1 VRGPEE
7 DVQRHLQELQAEL
20 AREREWVNAARAQL
34 EEAREQIETERAQ
47 LQATTHELHA
57 LTNSTGFQFLQRIRR
72 AIDRFAP
79 WGTRRRGF
87 LLAVSRLLFIASTE
101 GRRGIFRRLREFPR
115 WGPRFWAMAP
125 PVPPTLLIDDTYHLW
140 LEQHTLTESDKE
152 TMRLTSKRFEYQPL
166 ISILTPVYNTDP
178 SLLAAAIDSVL
189 AQVYEH
195 WELCLVDDGSTD
207 MATRATSMRFA
218 YQDARIKVKFL
229 GRNHGIGGASN
240 EALDMATG
248 EFVGLLD
255 HDDELKPDALFDT
268 VTLLNEHPSID
279 YIYSDEDKRDYDGRL
294 VQPFFKP
301 DWSPDLLLSM
311 NYVSHF
317 SVFRTSLARS
327 VGGFRPGFDGSQ
339 DYDLQLRVTEATDR
353 IAHIPKPLY
362 TWRKTHG
369 SAASSTEAK
378 PYAYEA
384 AKRALT
390 EALERRGQDATVMGG
405 PVTGSY
411 RVKYRIGTDP
421 KVTIIIP
428 TRDRVEMLRR
438 CIDSIKAKTT
448 YGRYELVIVDND
460 SSEPET
466 TNYLSRFN
474 GQVVSSPDKFNFSR
488 LNNTAARQ
496 VDCDMLLFLNNDTEV
511 ISEEWLE
518 AMIEHAQRPNVG
530 AVGARLLYADGR
542 VQHEGILVGC
552 NGLACN
558 VDHRGYFAL
567 GNVVRNVSAV
577 TAACMMTRSELFE
590 ELGGFNES
598 LPVAFND
605 VDYCLRARK
614 SGYLVVYTPYSVLYH
629 YEGGTRGRVHP
640 IQDEISFRARWAE
653 SEMCVDP
660 YYNPNLDVDRPYT
673 LRL

>member
-1 VRGPEE
+1 MTGPEE
-7 DVQRHLQELQAEL
+7 DAQRHVQELRAEL

-34 EEAREQIETERAQ
+34 EEAREQIEAERAQ
-47 LQATTHELHA
+47 LQATTHELHV
-57 LTNSTGFQFLQRIRR
+57 LTNSTGFQFLQRIRG

-115 WGPRFWAMAP
+115 WGPRFWATAP
-125 PVPPTLLIDDTYHLW
+125 PVPPALLIDDTYPLW
-140 LEQHTLTESDKE
+140 VEQHTLTESAKQA
-152 TMRLTSKRFEYQPL
+152 MRLSSKRFGYRPL
-166 ISILTPVYNTDP
+166 ISILTPVYNTD
-178 SLLAAAIDSVL
+178 SGMLAAAIDSVL
-189 AQVYEH
+189 AQTYDH

-207 MATRATSMRFA
+207 MATRATSMRFT
-218 YQDARIKVKFL
+218 YQDDRIKVKFL

-240 EALDMATG
+240 EALDMARG

-255 HDDELKPDALFDT
+255 HDDELKPDALFET
-268 VTLLNEHPSID
+268 VKLLNEQRNID
-279 YIYSDEDKRDYDGRL
+279 YVYSDEDKRESDGRL

-317 SVFRTSLARS
+317 SVFRTSVVKS
-327 VGGFRPGFDGSQ
+327 VGGFRAGFDGSQ

-369 SAASSTEAK
+369 SAAASTEAK

-390 EALERRGQDATVMGG
+390 EALERRGQDATVIGG

-411 RVKYRIGTDP
+411 RVKYRIDTDL
-421 KVTIIIP
+421 KVAIIIP
-428 TRDRVEMLRR
+428 TRDRVDLLRR
-438 CIDSIKAKTT
+438 CLDSIMTKTT
-448 YGRYELVIVDND
+448 YGRYEPVIVDND

-466 TNYLSRFN
+466 LDYLSNFKGRVLSCP
-474 GQVVSSPDKFNFSR
+474 GEFNFSR
-488 LNNTAARQ
+488 MNNTAARH

-518 AMIEHAQRPNVG
+518 AMIEHAQRASVG
-530 AVGARLLYADGR
+530 AVGTRLLYADGR

-577 TAACMMTRSELFE
+577 TAACMMTRSVLFE
-590 ELGGFNES
+590 ELGGFDES

-605 VDYCLRARK
+605 VDYCLRAGK

-629 YEGGTRGRVHP
+629 YEGGTRGKVHP
-640 IQDEISFRARWAE
+640 IQDEISFRARWAD
-653 SEMCVDP
+653 SEMCADP
-660 YYNPNLDVDRPYT
+660 YYNRNLDPDRPYT